1 MRELEEITNPYNFG
15 LQLGIDSK
23 VLDRIDRDHRND
35 VERQRSEII
44 KYWYRN
50 TKKSERT
57 WGSLADAIGRLG
69 GHSNLETELR
79 QLGMTPTGP
88 GIPTTPGAAS
98 SPMEF
103 SDDLSPTEL
112 VSWLSQQFQAKSLT
126 LDPSLGQKLIGNTNV
141 HTCASVYMS
150 LCVCMHA
157 SQSLSV
163 CVCACDPESS
173 TMGPSI
179 PLGHAVLSVMIKG
192 VILILGVA
200 FCMLF
205 YVVETMRIV
214 S

>member
-79 QLGMTPTGP
+79 QLGTTPTGP
-88 GIPTTPGAAS
+88 RIPTTPGAAS
-98 SPMEF
+98 SPTEF
-103 SDDLSPTEL
+103 ADDLSPTEL
-112 VSWLSQQFQAKSLT
+112 VSWLSQQFQAKGLT
-126 LDPSLGQKLIGNTNV
+126 LDPSLGQTLIGNTNV
-141 HTCASVYMS
+141 HTCASVYMT
-150 LCVCMHA
+150 
-157 SQSLSV
+157 LSV
-163 CVCACDPESS
+163 CVCAWITVIECVWQLRIRRVLQWVLRYVKAWVRRGRSVITCAPY
-173 TMGPSI
+173 I
-179 PLGHAVLSVMIKG
+179 PTRLV
-192 VILILGVA
+192 
-200 FCMLF
+200 
-205 YVVETMRIV
+205 T
-214 S
+214 